1 VPPQGQTLTHHSAMK
16 LSVTTAGAALAPNT
30 LAAALRGGQRGRTSG
45 VGAKRAASAVRRAC
59 VRQATTPARVRCAA
73 ARPAPRMWLRAIPGS
88 PLQGVQLLGLLSG
101 TALLAPAGHGRGRPR
116 GPSQQGRDEAPGTD
130 ERRLRERGGGGW
142 R

>member
-59 VRQATTPARVRCAA
+59 VRQAGDHASARAVRRSTPRPAYVTPSNPWLTSPGGPAA
-73 ARPAPRMWLRAIPGS
+73 WTPQRRGTPGPGGAGARPSTGS
-88 PLQGVQLLGLLSG
+88 V
-101 TALLAPAGHGRGRPR
+101 PAGERR
-116 GPSQQGRDEAPGTD
+116 GPWHR
-130 ERRLRERGGGGW
+130 
-142 R
+142 